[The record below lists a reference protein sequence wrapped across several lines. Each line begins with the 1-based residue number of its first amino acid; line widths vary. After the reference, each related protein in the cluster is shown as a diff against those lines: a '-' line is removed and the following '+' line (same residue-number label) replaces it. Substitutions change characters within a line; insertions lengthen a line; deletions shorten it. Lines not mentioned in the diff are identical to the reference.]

1 MRSVKIDRKAAQPR
15 PKSGRGSARAARAAA
30 PAKPFGRRKTPST
43 NIFARGFRAATAWL
57 AFRRPMLTLTAALM
71 AFVLVAGL
79 FAGGYFG
86 RGIRAANAAVAAVL
100 DDAGFGISQV
110 HLAGNSRTPTESIM
124 AALGFELGQPIFG
137 ADVHAARERLLRLA
151 WVSDAEVR
159 RRYPDDISVRII
171 EKLPYALWQAPD
183 GKVWV
188 VERNGGLI
196 TTDGVSSFR
205 RLPTLL
211 GAGGAAASD
220 IVEAVATHRA
230 IAARLKAYERV
241 SQRRWN
247 LILDDGVIVKLPET
261 NWTRELD
268 ALDYLII
275 DKGILERDLGEIDLR
290 SPTQYFFVLRNGEKK
305 NEPRGNQA

>member
-1 MRSVKIDRKAAQPR
+1 M
-15 PKSGRGSARAARAAA
+15 
-30 PAKPFGRRKTPST
+30 
-43 NIFARGFRAATAWL
+43 
-57 AFRRPMLTLTAALM
+57 
-71 AFVLVAGL
+71 
-79 FAGGYFG
+79 
-86 RGIRAANAAVAAVL
+86 L

-196 TTDGVSSFR
+196 TTDGVSSFPPPADSLGRGR
-205 RLPTLL
+205 RRGFRHCRSGRHPPRHR
-211 GAGGAAASD
+211 GA
-220 IVEAVATHRA
+220 
-230 IAARLKAYERV
+230 
-241 SQRRWN
+241 
-247 LILDDGVIVKLPET
+247 PEG
-261 NWTRELD
+261 L
-268 ALDYLII
+268 
-275 DKGILERDLGEIDLR
+275 
-290 SPTQYFFVLRNGEKK
+290 
-305 NEPRGNQA
+305 